1 MSDDIRLDRALIPPG
16 CTVLCAVSGGAD
28 SMCLLDLLCRLGDV
42 KVLCAHFDH
51 AIRPDS
57 AEDARFVREYC
68 GERGVPFFC
77 RREDVPAYAR
87 EHGLSLETAARERR
101 YAFLRETA
109 AREGADRIATAH
121 TMGDNAETVLFRL
134 ARGTGLRGLTGIP
147 RERDGVVRP
156 LLDVSRGE
164 VLRHLAARGV
174 PWREDPSN
182 REDGA
187 ARNRVRHHVLPALE
201 AVHGGAEKNIAR
213 SIERLREDE
222 EYLSSLAEDWLRGRG
237 EALPVQEL
245 AALPR
250 PVAYRALCRWLGAE
264 LSADHAAAVFGLL
277 ESGPS
282 ALLRLPEGTVR
293 REYGL
298 LLRGEPD
305 AAAFPDTALP
315 EDGAVLLAPAPYIV
329 RCSRGMAPEEIQRS
343 FNTFTFS
350 CDKMCG
356 TLLVT
361 PRREGDRI
369 TLAGRAGERRLKK
382 LFSDAKIPLAERDRV
397 PVIRCG
403 GRVLAVYGFGQAE
416 GSLPAPGAECRTVS
430 IQPISV
436 EGTER

>member
-1 MSDDIRLDRALIPPG
+1 MSDWIPLDRALVPPG
-16 CTVLCAVSGGAD
+16 STVLCAVSGGAD

-42 KVLCAHFDH
+42 KVVCAHFDH

-57 AEDARFVREYC
+57 AEDALFVQRYC
-68 GERGVPFFC
+68 GERGIPFVC

-87 EHGLSLETAARERR
+87 EKGLSLETAARERR
-101 YAFLRETA
+101 YAFLREA
-109 AREGADRIATAH
+109 AERVSADRIATAH
-121 TMGDNAETVLFRL
+121 TLSDNAETVLFRL

-156 LLDVSRGE
+156 LLDVSRAE
-164 VLRHLAARGV
+164 VERYLAARGI

-201 AVHGGAEKNIAR
+201 SVHGGAEKNIAR
-213 SIERLREDE
+213 SIELLREDE
-222 EYLSSLAEDWLRGRG
+222 AFLSSLAEDWLRSRG
-237 EALPVQEL
+237 EALPAAEL

-250 PVAYRALCRWLGAE
+250 PVACRVLSRWIGGG
-264 LSADHAAAVFGLL
+264 LSAEHAAAVLDL
-277 ESGPS
+277 CRSGPS

-305 AAAFPDTALP
+305 GPAFQDTELP
-315 EDGAVLLAPAPYIV
+315 EDGTVRAGPFEI
-329 RCSRGMAPEEIQRS
+329 RCSAAPAPEEIQNS
-343 FNTFTFS
+343 FNSFAFS
-350 CDKMCG
+350 CDIIRG
-356 TLLVT
+356 ILLVT

-369 TLAGRAGERRLKK
+369 VLTGRAGERRLKK
-382 LFSDAKIPLAERDRV
+382 LFSDAKIPRAARGGI

-403 GRVLAVYGFGQAE
+403 DRVLAVYGFGQAE
-416 GSLPAPGAECRTVS
+416 GTLPAPGTKCRIIT
-430 IQPISV
+430 IQQIIK
-436 EGTER
+436 EDRA